1 MVSKPTSINP
11 MTGRPYSGDFPL
23 VTVRDSVG
31 LHSQLLVK
39 HLGVREVFAVVGG
52 SMGGMQALEWTFV
65 EEPPVHAAVALACNG
80 KHNAWQIGFSGK
92 HSYARVIR
100 KMLLFCTMDSVW
112 MPLCCD
118 CMRKRNGDPYTRM
131 PFVYRVSAAGY
142 PGRPTLRERTVS
154 RMVTLWCLH
163 LRRTFLSCHA
173 VVATDSSV
181 GFL

>member
-1 MVSKPTSINP
+1 MLGPGKAFDTSKYFVVCANVLGSCYGTCGPTSINP

-92 HSYARVIR
+92 HPYVHVIR
-100 KMLLFCTMDSVW
+100 KNAAVLYRGLCGCHFAATVCELEMVIRIPECRLRTECQRQAILADPLFV
-112 MPLCCD
+112 
-118 CMRKRNGDPYTRM
+118 KGQ
-131 PFVYRVSAAGY
+131 
-142 PGRPTLRERTVS
+142 
-154 RMVTLWCLH
+154 
-163 LRRTFLSCHA
+163 
-173 VVATDSSV
+173 
-181 GFL
+181 